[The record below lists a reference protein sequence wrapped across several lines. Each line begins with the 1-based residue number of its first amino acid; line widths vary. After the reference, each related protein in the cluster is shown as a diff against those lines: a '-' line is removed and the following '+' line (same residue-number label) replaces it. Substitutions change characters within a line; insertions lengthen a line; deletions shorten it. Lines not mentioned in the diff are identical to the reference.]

1 MIQLIAFIISLVSCI
16 WAIVNYVRIDRI
28 YKDVM
33 NGKYDIH
40 YEDLEKSRKWWEEF
54 EKQIENHV

>member
-1 MIQLIAFIISLVSCI
+1 MIQLIAFIISLVSCV
-16 WAIVNYVRIDRI
+16 WAIANYVRIDRI

-54 EKQIENHV
+54 EKQIEDHV